1 MQLHN
6 QVGFMFSFGLCFFL
20 NISQILQ
27 NSFTKIKMYSLS
39 TTWSKVTKNYQHF
52 RWNKR
57 CAQSNLLN
65 YIALCDILQTFKTF
79 HIALNYISVIMASR
93 PVCLTA
99 VAVFCFPIVKLLN
112 QSYLDTMVIGMPRLY
127 WENPPCKKLSQ
138 FLHASRESTLLWL
151 PLYPVKTELWC
162 GQTKIDKN
170 VFWTLFL

>member
-65 YIALCDILQTFKTF
+65 YIAPCDILQTFKTF
-79 HIALNYISVIMASR
+79 HIALNYISVIMAFR

-112 QSYLDTMVIGMPRLY
+112 QSYLDTMVIGMPFT
-127 WENPPCKKLSQ
+127 EK
-138 FLHASRESTLLWL
+138 TLL
-151 PLYPVKTELWC
+151 VKNSHNFCMRAEKARYSGYHIIQWKQSY
-162 GQTKIDKN
+162 GVDRPK
-170 VFWTLFL
+170 

>member
-6 QVGFMFSFGLCFFL
+6 QVGFMFSFGLCFFFL

-39 TTWSKVTKNYQHF
+39 TTWSKVTNNYQHF

-65 YIALCDILQTFKTF
+65 YIAF
-79 HIALNYISVIMASR
+79 HIALNYISVIMAFR

-151 PLYPVKTELWC
+151 PHYPVKTELWC